1 MHRGVF
7 IFIVLGIVISL
18 DYYVF
23 QGVKFLSRNLSSPT
37 QSIIKYGYWGLTI
50 FIFLG
55 SIAMFAGLI
64 DRSSTF
70 WRTVIFGTVFVSLF
84 PKVVFAL
91 FLLTDDIVRAGRWL
105 VAAFQSSNQVGEGA
119 SEISKISRSE
129 FLVKSGM
136 AVATVPLLTTSWG
149 IISGAHDYRVRERTI
164 VLKNLPKQFDG
175 MRVAQISDIHSG
187 SFFNKT
193 AVKGGVELLNAQKP
207 DIVFF
212 TGDLVN
218 DVAVEVKDY
227 VNVFDKIKAPLGV
240 HSVLGNHDYGD
251 YVQWKSKAV
260 WEANMRDLYHAHGA
274 MGWQFMLNENKVIT
288 VDGES
293 IGLIGIENWGVGFSQ
308 HGDLPKAYKGM
319 EELPT
324 KILLSHDPS
333 HWDAQVRPEF
343 GDIDLMLAGHT
354 HGMQLGIQLGDF
366 EWSPSSWRYK
376 QWGGHYQEG
385 NQQLYVNR
393 GYGYIGMPARIGM
406 PPEITILELKSA

>member
-274 MGWQFMLNENKVIT
+274 MGWQLMLNENKVIT

-366 EWSPSSWRYK
+366 EWRPSSWRYK